1 MKTLSNK
8 DLDFFNEN
16 GYLIVDNV
24 FTNVDL
30 NVVKTAL
37 QEMIFFLIKKA
48 IKDNPD
54 KKNDLE
60 ACIGKE
66 FSQGIKVLEEINH
79 NYILE
84 FYDSLSVKSNPY
96 IASLSFSSKVLEIIN
111 GLLEK
116 PNNNP
121 LFVTSG
127 SSVFAMPNDDLHTP
141 NKWHTDIFYSIK
153 DSEYIQIWAPLI
165 EDTNKELGALHIMP
179 KSHKIPFQG
188 QVKDTSRTD
197 SNVHRYVGSSNL
209 LEKYED
215 KILELKLGQAVFF
228 DKHLFHRGGN
238 NISDRVRLSLVG
250 IYHSM
255 ENPSFKPYPLNHP
268 KQATSDEYFDQM
280 VLKK

>member
-1 MKTLSNK
+1 MKILTNSN
-8 DLDFFNEN
+8 LDFFKEN

-24 FTNVDL
+24 FSKKDL
-30 NVVKTAL
+30 DTVKKAL
-37 QEMIFFLIKKA
+37 QDMIFFLIKKA

-54 KKNDLE
+54 RKNDLE
-60 ACIGKE
+60 ACIGDE
-66 FSQGIKVLEEINH
+66 FSRGIKVLEEIDH
-79 NYILE
+79 KYILE

-96 IASLSFSSKVLEIIN
+96 IASLSYSSEVLEVVNI
-111 GLLEK
+111 LLEK
-116 PNNNP
+116 PNRNP

-179 KSHKIPFQG
+179 KSHKVPFQG

-197 SNVHRYVGSSNL
+197 SNVHRYVGSGDL
-209 LEKYED
+209 LGKYED
-215 KILELKLGQAVFF
+215 KIVEMKLGQVVFF

-238 NISDRVRLSLVG
+238 NITDRVRLSLVG
-250 IYHSM
+250 VYHSM
-255 ENPSFKPYPLNHP
+255 ENPDFKPYPFNHP
-268 KQATSDEYFDQM
+268 KQVTSDEYFDQM
-280 VLKK
+280 VGKI